1 MGWGGESRA
10 VWADH
15 GGGGV
20 TIFGGVREVQHWG
33 AVDGGGGSG
42 LGVLEVFS
50 SLDCSVS
57 GSSGMGWGWVVT
69 AVV

>member
-1 MGWGGESRA
+1 MPYGLTTE
-10 VWADH
+10 
-15 GGGGV
+15 GGGHHLWRGPRSAAL
-20 TIFGGVREVQHWG
+20 GG
-33 AVDGGGGSG
+33 VDGGGGSG